1 MSSVVSVEQ
10 LQKRYGELQ
19 ALKGVSF
26 SLEQGEIFA
35 LLGPNGA
42 GKSTCVEIL
51 EGHRKATSGSVKVL
65 GQNPA
70 DHNLKMKDRIG
81 IVSQSG
87 IADPPFTPKELLE
100 IIGASYSHAR
110 SADEL
115 LDLVRLT
122 DAAHRRISRLS
133 GGQKRKLDL
142 ALGLVGDPELLFL
155 DEPTTGFAPEARRE
169 AWQMLSDL
177 RASGT
182 TILLTSHYMEEVSY
196 LADRMAVLVA
206 GEVAHLG
213 KPDDLMSGK
222 DTTKVEF
229 TMPRGWSV
237 AWLEEQTGEQIGRQ
251 TDSKAESLPDSEDVT
266 AGEMSVRK
274 VVLETDA
281 PTKLLHR
288 LTGLAQE
295 SGVELEGLTVSRSTL
310 EDRYLSLV
318 ESKIE
323 GAETTKEAGRSLVA
337 GTTEAAEGS
346 LVGGATEIAERSEI
360 TEASS

>member
-1 MSSVVSVEQ
+1 MSPVVSVEQ
-10 LQKRYGELQ
+10 LQKRYGALQ
-19 ALKGVSF
+19 ALKGISF

-51 EGHRKATSGSVKVL
+51 EGHRKATAGSVAVL

-70 DHNLKMKDRIG
+70 DHDLKMKDRIG

-87 IADPPFTPKELLE
+87 ISDTPFTPRELLG
-100 IIGASYSHAR
+100 IMGASYSR
-110 SADEL
+110 TRPADEL
-115 LDLVRLT
+115 LDLVGLA
-122 DAAHRRISRLS
+122 DAADRRVSRLS

-177 RASGT
+177 RSGGT

-206 GEVAHLG
+206 GEIAHLG
-213 KPDDLMSGK
+213 EPDDLMAGREA
-222 DTTKVEF
+222 TKVEF
-229 TMPRGWSV
+229 TMPSSWTK
-237 AWLEEQTGEQIGRQ
+237 AWLAEQIRELGEWVGEEKEGSAGSNGAGAGDNGAEAGRNVAEAS
-251 TDSKAESLPDSEDVT
+251 SKVL
-266 AGEMSVRK
+266 
-274 VVLETDA
+274 LETEN

-288 LTGLAQE
+288 LTSLAQD
-295 SGVELEGLTVSRSTL
+295 SGIELEGLTVSRATL
-310 EDRYLSLV
+310 EDRYLRLV
-318 ESKIE
+318 ESKTPPTSHDARPE
-323 GAETTKEAGRSLVA
+323 Q
-337 GTTEAAEGS
+337 
-346 LVGGATEIAERSEI
+346 
-360 TEASS
+360 

>member
-1 MSSVVSVEQ
+1 MSPVVAVEQ
-10 LQKRYGELQ
+10 LKKRYGALQ
-19 ALKGVSF
+19 ALKGISF
-26 SLEQGEIFA
+26 SLERGEIFA

-51 EGHRKATSGSVKVL
+51 EGHRKATAGSVTVL

-70 DHNLKMKDRIG
+70 DHDLKIKDRIG

-87 IADPPFTPKELLE
+87 IADTPFTPRELLG
-100 IIGASYSHAR
+100 IIGASYSR
-110 SADEL
+110 TRPADEL
-115 LDLVRLT
+115 LDLVGLA
-122 DAAHRRISRLS
+122 DAADRRISRLS

-142 ALGLVGDPELLFL
+142 ALGLAGDPELLFL

-177 RASGT
+177 RGSGT

-206 GEVAHLG
+206 GEIAHLG

-222 DTTKVEF
+222 DATKVEF
-229 TMPRGWSV
+229 AMPRGWSA
-237 AWLEEQTGEQIGRQ
+237 AWLAEQLGKHCEWKSG
-251 TDSKAESLPDSEDVT
+251 D
-266 AGEMSVRK
+266 K
-274 VVLETDA
+274 VVLETDE

-288 LTGLAQE
+288 LTGLAQD
-295 SGVELEGLTVSRSTL
+295 SRAELESLTVSRSTL

-318 ESKIE
+318 ESKSE
-323 GAETTKEAGRSLVA
+323 EAKQFQ
-337 GTTEAAEGS
+337 
-346 LVGGATEIAERSEI
+346 
-360 TEASS
+360 

>member
-1 MSSVVSVEQ
+1 MSPVVSVEQ
-10 LQKRYGELQ
+10 LQKRYGALQ
-19 ALKGVSF
+19 ALKGITF

-51 EGHRKATSGSVKVL
+51 EGHRKATAGSVKVL

-70 DHNLKMKDRIG
+70 DHDLKMKDRIG

-87 IADPPFTPKELLE
+87 IADTPFTPSELLE
-100 IIGASYSHAR
+100 IIGASYSRTR

-115 LDLVRLT
+115 LDIVGLA
-122 DAAHRRISRLS
+122 DAADRRVSRLS

-177 RASGT
+177 RSDGT

-196 LADRMAVLVA
+196 LADRMAVLVT
-206 GEVAHLG
+206 GEIAHLG
-213 KPDDLMSGK
+213 KPDDLMAGR

-229 TMPRGWSV
+229 TLPSGWTK
-237 AWLEEQTGEQIGRQ
+237 AWLAEQLGGLGELGG
-251 TDSKAESLPDSEDVT
+251 K
-266 AGEMSVRK
+266 AGEGSEGK
-274 VVLETDA
+274 EGSDGKESKITIETEI

-288 LTGLAQE
+288 LTSLAQD
-295 SGVELEGLTVSRSTL
+295 SGIELESLTVSRSTL
-310 EDRYLSLV
+310 EDRYLRLV
-318 ESKIE
+318 ESNT
-323 GAETTKEAGRSLVA
+323 AQTSHDARQQQ
-337 GTTEAAEGS
+337 
-346 LVGGATEIAERSEI
+346 
-360 TEASS
+360 

>member
-1 MSSVVSVEQ
+1 MSPVVSVEQ
-10 LQKRYGELQ
+10 LQKRYGALQ
-19 ALKGVSF
+19 ALNGISF
-26 SLEQGEIFA
+26 SLERGEIFA

-51 EGHRKATSGSVKVL
+51 EGHRKATAGSVTVL

-70 DHNLKMKDRIG
+70 DHDLKMKDRIG

-87 IADPPFTPKELLE
+87 IADTPFAPRELLE
-100 IIGASYSHAR
+100 IIGASYSR
-110 SADEL
+110 TRPADEL
-115 LDLVRLT
+115 LDLVGLA
-122 DAAHRRISRLS
+122 DAADRRVSRLS

-177 RASGT
+177 RGSGT
-182 TILLTSHYMEEVSY
+182 TILLTSHYMDEVSY

-213 KPDDLMSGK
+213 KPDDLMSGR
-222 DTTKVEF
+222 DATKVEF
-229 TMPRGWSV
+229 AMPRGWSA
-237 AWLEEQTGEQIGRQ
+237 AWLAEQIG
-251 TDSKAESLPDSEDVT
+251 KL
-266 AGEMSVRK
+266 GERKPGDK
-274 VVLETDA
+274 VVFETDV

-288 LTGLAQE
+288 LTGLAQD
-295 SGVELEGLTVSRSTL
+295 SGAELEGLTVSRSTL

-318 ESKIE
+318 ESKSE
-323 GAETTKEAGRSLVA
+323 EAEEFQ
-337 GTTEAAEGS
+337 
-346 LVGGATEIAERSEI
+346 
-360 TEASS
+360 

>member
-1 MSSVVSVEQ
+1 
-10 LQKRYGELQ
+10 
-19 ALKGVSF
+19 
-26 SLEQGEIFA
+26 
-35 LLGPNGA
+35 
-42 GKSTCVEIL
+42 
-51 EGHRKATSGSVKVL
+51 
-65 GQNPA
+65 
-70 DHNLKMKDRIG
+70 
-81 IVSQSG
+81 
-87 IADPPFTPKELLE
+87 
-100 IIGASYSHAR
+100 
-110 SADEL
+110 
-115 LDLVRLT
+115 
-122 DAAHRRISRLS
+122 
-133 GGQKRKLDL
+133 
-142 ALGLVGDPELLFL
+142 
-155 DEPTTGFAPEARRE
+155 
-169 AWQMLSDL
+169 MLSDL

-251 TDSKAESLPDSEDVT
+251 TDSKAESLPGSLTDSLLESLTDSEDVT
-266 AGEMSVRK
+266 AGEISVRK

-318 ESKIE
+318 ESKIKV
-323 GAETTKEAGRSLVA
+323 AETTEAAERSLVA
-337 GTTEAAEGS
+337 GTTE
-346 LVGGATEIAERSEI
+346 VAERSEI
-360 TEASS
+360 AEASS

>member
-1 MSSVVSVEQ
+1 MSPVVSVEQ
-10 LQKRYGELQ
+10 LQKRYGALQ
-19 ALKGVSF
+19 ALKGISF

-51 EGHRKATSGSVKVL
+51 EGHRKATAGSVAVL

-70 DHNLKMKDRIG
+70 DHDLKMKDRIG

-87 IADPPFTPKELLE
+87 ISDTPFTPKELLG
-100 IIGASYSHAR
+100 IMGASYSR
-110 SADEL
+110 TRPADEL
-115 LDLVRLT
+115 LDLVGLA
-122 DAAHRRISRLS
+122 DAADRRVSRLS

-177 RASGT
+177 RSSGT

-206 GEVAHLG
+206 GEIAHLG
-213 KPDDLMSGK
+213 KPDDLMAGR
-222 DTTKVEF
+222 DATKVEF
-229 TMPRGWSV
+229 TLPSGWTK
-237 AWLEEQTGEQIGRQ
+237 AWLAERIGELGEWVGDGKEGLAGSGKKGLGGSGKEGSAGSNGTG
-251 TDSKAESLPDSEDVT
+251 
-266 AGEMSVRK
+266 AGER
-274 VVLETDA
+274 VVLETEN

-288 LTGLAQE
+288 LTGLAQD
-295 SGVELEGLTVSRSTL
+295 SGIELEGLTVSRATL
-310 EDRYLSLV
+310 EDRYLRLV
-318 ESKIE
+318 EPKAPPTSHD
-323 GAETTKEAGRSLVA
+323 AR
-337 GTTEAAEGS
+337 
-346 LVGGATEIAERSEI
+346 RDQ
-360 TEASS
+360 

>member
-1 MSSVVSVEQ
+1 MSPVVSVEQ
-10 LQKRYGELQ
+10 LQKTYGALQ
-19 ALKGVSF
+19 ALKGISF

-51 EGHRKATSGSVKVL
+51 EGHRKATAGSVSVL

-70 DHNLKMKDRIG
+70 DHDLKIKDRIG

-87 IADPPFTPKELLE
+87 ISDTPFTPRELLG
-100 IIGASYSHAR
+100 IMGASYSR
-110 SADEL
+110 TRPADEL
-115 LDLVRLT
+115 LDLVGLA
-122 DAAHRRISRLS
+122 DAADRRVSRLS

-177 RASGT
+177 RSGGT

-206 GEVAHLG
+206 GEIAHLG
-213 KPDDLMSGK
+213 EPDDLMAGREA
-222 DTTKVEF
+222 TKVEF
-229 TMPRGWSV
+229 TMPSSWTK
-237 AWLEEQTGEQIGRQ
+237 AWLAEQIRELGEWVGEEKEGSAGDYGGGGNGAGSNAAEAGKNAAGAGRNGVEAN
-251 TDSKAESLPDSEDVT
+251 SKVL
-266 AGEMSVRK
+266 
-274 VVLETDA
+274 LETEN

-288 LTGLAQE
+288 LTGLAE
-295 SGVELEGLTVSRSTL
+295 EDGAELEGLTVSRATL
-310 EDRYLSLV
+310 EDRYLRLV
-318 ESKIE
+318 ESKSPPTSHD
-323 GAETTKEAGRSLVA
+323 ARQQQ
-337 GTTEAAEGS
+337 
-346 LVGGATEIAERSEI
+346 
-360 TEASS
+360 